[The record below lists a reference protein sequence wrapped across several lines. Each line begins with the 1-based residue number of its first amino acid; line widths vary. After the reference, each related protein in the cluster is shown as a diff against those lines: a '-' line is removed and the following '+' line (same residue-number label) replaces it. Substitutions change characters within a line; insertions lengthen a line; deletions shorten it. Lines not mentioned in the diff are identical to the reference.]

1 MYKNVFLVFCL
12 FLILSCSG
20 TGNNKKIEAIIPPDE
35 KMAKIYKEALEEL
48 NDAQPFVAAKKFLEA
63 ERAYPQ
69 SDWAA
74 KSAVMASYSYYLI
87 NFYSD
92 AIQVAERYIKTYPKD
107 KFIPYAHYII
117 AMCYFE
123 QILDEKKDLGPLLM
137 SQQKLLFIY
146 ENFPRTDYALD
157 ASYKLE
163 LINDQLAKK
172 EMYIGRYYMK
182 TEKWIAAINRFKT
195 VVKKYETSVYVEE
208 ALHRLVEIYY
218 RIGLIEEAKK
228 TAAVLGYNYQS
239 SRWYKRSYKLFNK
252 EYAEIEKQMKK
263 KKKTSLIKEKIKGLF
278 E

>member
-1 MYKNVFLVFCL
+1 MYKNIFLVFCL
-12 FLILSCSG
+12 FLILSCSD
-20 TGNNKKIEAIIPPDE
+20 TGDNKKIESIIPPDE
-35 KMAKIYKEALEEL
+35 KMAKIYKEAVEEF
-48 NDAQPFVAAKKFLEA
+48 NDGQVYLAAKKFLEA

-117 AMCYFE
+117 AICYFE
-123 QILDEKKDLGPLLM
+123 QILDERKDLGPLLM

-146 ENFPRTDYALD
+146 KNFPSTDYALD

-182 TEKWIAAINRFKT
+182 IEKWIAAINRFKT
-195 VVKKYETSVYVEE
+195 VVKKYDTSVYVEE

-263 KKKTSLIKEKIKGLF
+263 KKRTSLIKEKIKGLF

>member
-1 MYKNVFLVFCL
+1 MYKNIFLVFFL

-20 TGNNKKIEAIIPPDE
+20 TGDNKKIESIISPDE
-35 KMAKIYKEALEEL
+35 KIAKIYKEAVEEI
-48 NDAQPFVAAKKFLEA
+48 NDGQAYLAAKKFLEA

-172 EMYIGRYYMK
+172 EMSIGRYYMK

-195 VVKKYETSVYVEE
+195 VVKKYDTSVYVEE

-252 EYAEIEKQMKK
+252 EYVEIEKQMKK

>member
-1 MYKNVFLVFCL
+1 MYKNIFLVFCL

-20 TGNNKKIEAIIPPDE
+20 SEGNKKIETTIPSDE
-35 KMAKIYKEALEEL
+35 KMAKIYKEALEEF
-48 NDAQPFVAAKKFLEA
+48 NDSQAFVAAKKFLEA

-69 SDWAA
+69 SEWAA

-87 NFYSD
+87 NFYPE
-92 AIQVAERYIKTYPKD
+92 AIQTAERYIKTYPKD

-146 ENFPRTDYALD
+146 ENFPETDYALD

-172 EMYIGRYYMK
+172 EMSIGRYYMK

-195 VVKKYETSVYVEE
+195 VVKEYDTSVYVEE

-218 RIGLIEEAKK
+218 RIGLTEETKK

-239 SRWYKRSYKLFNK
+239 SQWYKRSYKLFNK
-252 EYAEIEKQMKK
+252 EYAKREKKMKK
-263 KKKTSLIKEKIKGLF
+263 KKRTSLIKEKIKGLF

>member
-1 MYKNVFLVFCL
+1 MYKNIFLVFCL

-20 TGNNKKIEAIIPPDE
+20 IGDNKKIESIIPPDE
-35 KMAKIYKEALEEL
+35 KMAKIYKEAVEGL
-48 NDAQPFVAAKKFLEA
+48 NEGQAYLAAKKFLEA

-123 QILDEKKDLGPLLM
+123 QILDEKKDLGPLLR

-172 EMYIGRYYMK
+172 EMSIGRYYMK

-195 VVKKYETSVYVEE
+195 VVKNYDTSVYVEE

>member
-1 MYKNVFLVFCL
+1 MYKNIFLVFCL
-12 FLILSCSG
+12 FLIFSCSG
-20 TGNNKKIEAIIPPDE
+20 TEDNKKIESFIPSDE
-35 KMAKIYKEALEEL
+35 KMAKIYKEAIEEF
-48 NDAQPFVAAKKFLEA
+48 NDSQLYVAAKKFLEA

-69 SDWAA
+69 SEWAA

-87 NFYSD
+87 NFYSE
-92 AIQVAERYIKTYPKD
+92 AIQNSERYIKTYPRD
-107 KFIPYAHYII
+107 QFIPYAHYII

-137 SQQKLLFIY
+137 SQEKLLFIY
-146 ENFPRTDYALD
+146 ENFPETDYALD

-172 EMYIGRYYMK
+172 EMSIGRYYMQ
-182 TEKWIAAINRFKT
+182 TEKWIASINRFKT
-195 VVKKYETSVYVEE
+195 VVKEYDTSVYVEE

-239 SRWYKRSYKLFNK
+239 SEWYKRSYKLFNK
-252 EYAEIEKQMKK
+252 EYAKREKRMKR

>member
-20 TGNNKKIEAIIPPDE
+20 TEDKEKIEAIVPSDE
-35 KMAKIYKEALEEL
+35 KMAKIYKEAIEEF
-48 NDAQPFVAAKKFLEA
+48 NDSQLYVAAKKFLEA

-69 SDWAA
+69 SEWAA

-87 NFYSD
+87 NFYSE
-92 AIQVAERYIKTYPKD
+92 AIQNSERYIKTYPRD
-107 KFIPYAHYII
+107 QFIPYAHYII

-137 SQQKLLFIY
+137 SQEKLLFIY
-146 ENFPRTDYALD
+146 ENFPETDYALD

-172 EMYIGRYYMK
+172 EMSIGRYYMQ

-195 VVKKYETSVYVEE
+195 VVKEYDTSVYVEE

-239 SRWYKRSYKLFNK
+239 SEWYKRSYKLFNK
-252 EYAEIEKQMKK
+252 EYAKREKRMKR

>member
-1 MYKNVFLVFCL
+1 
-12 FLILSCSG
+12 LSCSD
-20 TGNNKKIEAIIPPDE
+20 TGDNKKIESIIPPDE
-35 KMAKIYKEALEEL
+35 KMAKIYKEAVEEF
-48 NDAQPFVAAKKFLEA
+48 NDGQVYLAAKKFLEA

-195 VVKKYETSVYVEE
+195 VVKKYDTSVYVEE

>member
-1 MYKNVFLVFCL
+1 MYKNIFLVFCL

-20 TGNNKKIEAIIPPDE
+20 IGDNKKIESIIPPDE
-35 KMAKIYKEALEEL
+35 KMAKIYKEAVEGL
-48 NDAQPFVAAKKFLEA
+48 NEGQAFLAAKKFLEA

-172 EMYIGRYYMK
+172 EMSIGRYYMK

-195 VVKKYETSVYVEE
+195 VVKKYDTSVYVEE

>member
-1 MYKNVFLVFCL
+1 
-12 FLILSCSG
+12 
-20 TGNNKKIEAIIPPDE
+20 
-35 KMAKIYKEALEEL
+35 
-48 NDAQPFVAAKKFLEA
+48 
-63 ERAYPQ
+63 
-69 SDWAA
+69 
-74 KSAVMASYSYYLI
+74 
-87 NFYSD
+87 
-92 AIQVAERYIKTYPKD
+92 
-107 KFIPYAHYII
+107 
-117 AMCYFE
+117 MCYFE

-137 SQQKLLFIY
+137 SQEKLLFIY
-146 ENFPRTDYALD
+146 ENFPETDYALD

-172 EMYIGRYYMK
+172 EMSIGRYYMQ

-195 VVKKYETSVYVEE
+195 VVKEYDTSVYVEE

-239 SRWYKRSYKLFNK
+239 SEWYKRSYKLFNK
-252 EYAEIEKQMKK
+252 EYAKREKRMKR

>member
-1 MYKNVFLVFCL
+1 MYRNIFLVSCL

-20 TGNNKKIEAIIPPDE
+20 TEDSKKLEPIIPSDE
-35 KMAKIYKEALEEL
+35 KMAKLYKEALEEF
-48 NDAQPFVAAKKFLEA
+48 NDAQPYVAAKKFLEA

-74 KSAVMASYSYYLI
+74 KSAIMASYSYYVI

-92 AIQVAERYIKTYPKD
+92 AIQIAERYIKTYPKD

-123 QILDEKKDLGPLLM
+123 QILDEKKDLGPLLK

-146 ENFPRTDYALD
+146 ENFPSTDYALD

-172 EMYIGRYYMK
+172 EMSIGRYYMK

-195 VVKKYETSVYVEE
+195 VVKKYDTSVYVEE

-239 SRWYKRSYKLFNK
+239 SRWYKRSYQLFNK
-252 EYAEIEKQMKK
+252 EYAKREKKLK
-263 KKKTSLIKEKIKGLF
+263 RKKKTSLIREKIKGLF

>member
-1 MYKNVFLVFCL
+1 MYKNIFLVFCL
-12 FLILSCSG
+12 FLIFSCSG
-20 TGNNKKIEAIIPPDE
+20 TEDNKKIEAFIPSDE
-35 KMAKIYKEALEEL
+35 KMAKIYKEAIEEF
-48 NDAQPFVAAKKFLEA
+48 NDSQLYVAAKKFLEA

-69 SDWAA
+69 SEWAA

-87 NFYSD
+87 NFYSE
-92 AIQVAERYIKTYPKD
+92 AIQNSERYIKTYPRD
-107 KFIPYAHYII
+107 QFIPYAHYII

-137 SQQKLLFIY
+137 SQEKLLFIY
-146 ENFPRTDYALD
+146 ENFPETDYALD

-172 EMYIGRYYMK
+172 EMSIGRYYMQ

-195 VVKKYETSVYVEE
+195 VVKEYDTSVYVEE

-239 SRWYKRSYKLFNK
+239 SEWYKRSYKLFNK
-252 EYAEIEKQMKK
+252 EYAKREKRMKR

-278 E
+278 Q

>member
-1 MYKNVFLVFCL
+1 MYKNIFLVFCL

-20 TGNNKKIEAIIPPDE
+20 TGDNKKIESIIPPDE
-35 KMAKIYKEALEEL
+35 KMAKIYKEAVEEF
-48 NDAQPFVAAKKFLEA
+48 NDGQAYLAAKKFLEA

-107 KFIPYAHYII
+107 KFIPYAHYVI

-172 EMYIGRYYMK
+172 EMHIGRYYMK

-195 VVKKYETSVYVEE
+195 VVKKYDTSVYVEE

-218 RIGLIEEAKK
+218 HIGLIEEAKK

>member
-20 TGNNKKIEAIIPPDE
+20 TEDKEKIEAIIPSDE

-48 NDAQPFVAAKKFLEA
+48 NDAEAYVAAKKFLEA

-87 NFYSD
+87 NFYSE

-107 KFIPYAHYII
+107 QFIPYAHYVI
-117 AMCYFE
+117 AICYFE
-123 QILDEKKDLGPLLM
+123 QILDEKKDLGPLLT

-146 ENFPRTDYALD
+146 ENFPNTDYALD

-172 EMYIGRYYMK
+172 EMSIGRYYMK
-182 TEKWIAAINRFKT
+182 SEKWIAAINRFKT
-195 VVKKYETSVYVEE
+195 VVKKYDTSVYVEE

-239 SRWYKRSYKLFNK
+239 SEWYKRSYKLFNK
-252 EYAEIEKQMKK
+252 EYAKREKQMKK
-263 KKKTSLIKEKIKGLF
+263 KKKTRLIREKIKSLF